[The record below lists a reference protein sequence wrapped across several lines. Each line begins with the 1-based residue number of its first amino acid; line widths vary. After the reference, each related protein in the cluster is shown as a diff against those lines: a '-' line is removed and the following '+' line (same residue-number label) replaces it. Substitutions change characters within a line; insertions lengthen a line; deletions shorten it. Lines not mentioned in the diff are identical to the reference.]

1 MKNIIEFKNI
11 SKTFKSKNSE
21 VHALKNISLS
31 VQKGDIFGVIGF
43 SGAGKSTLVRM
54 INALEKPTSGS
65 VIVNDENVLELRGEN
80 LRGFRKNIG
89 MIFQHFNLLESR
101 TVFQNIA
108 IPLELEHWPKSKI
121 TARVNQLL
129 KFVELDEKANFFP
142 NELSGGQKQRVG
154 IARALTLNPE
164 ILLCDEATSAL
175 DPRTTDSILE
185 LLQRI
190 NKDLNV
196 TIIMITHQMN
206 VIQKVCNKVAVLEK
220 GELVESGNVIDVFG
234 NPQKETTKG
243 FIRTVINDQLPES
256 VKTYLRDYDKPQ
268 KVVRLRFDGK
278 NADNPIMS
286 LAIKETGV
294 NISILYGTVTEL
306 EGKVVGFQTVQITGE
321 EKQLTAAETFLRNT
335 MFRQWRLN
343 YDIWNQRF
351 KNLAQHRPNCLY
363 GRNFSFGRTFNR
375 FSACNNSFFNTK
387 RRNKAKSNCLQY
399 NKRNYKYNP
408 FSSIYNLDCV
418 HYAVYKSNCR
428 NPRRLNSSACSSY
441 GIHCSVS
448 CTAHRKRAF

>member
-1 MKNIIEFKNI
+1 MKNIIEFINI
-11 SKTFKSKNSE
+11 SKTFKSKDSE

-65 VIVNDENVLELRGEN
+65 IIVNNENVLELRGEN

-89 MIFQHFNLLESR
+89 MIFQHFNLLHSR

-129 KFVELDEKANFFP
+129 KFVGLDEKANSFP

-185 LLQRI
+185 LLQKI

-196 TIIMITHQMN
+196 TILMITHQMN

-256 VKTYLRDYDKPQ
+256 VKSYLRDYDKPQ

-321 EKQLTAAETFLRNT
+321 EKQLAAAETF
-335 MFRQWRLN
+335 
-343 YDIWNQRF
+343 F
-351 KNLAQHRPNCLY
+351 KEHGVP
-363 GRNFSFGRTFNR
+363 
-375 FSACNNSFFNTK
+375 
-387 RRNKAKSNCLQY
+387 
-399 NKRNYKYNP
+399 
-408 FSSIYNLDCV
+408 
-418 HYAVYKSNCR
+418 AVEVK
-428 NPRRLNSSACSSY
+428 L
-441 GIHCSVS
+441 
-448 CTAHRKRAF
+448 

>member
-185 LLQRI
+185 LLKRI

-294 NISILYGTVTEL
+294 NISILFGMVTEL
-306 EGKVVGFQTVQITGE
+306 EGKVVGFQTVQITGDRPQLEAADRFFE
-321 EKQLTAAETFLRNT
+321 EHNVPKIEV
-335 MFRQWRLN
+335 
-343 YDIWNQRF
+343 
-351 KNLAQHRPNCLY
+351 
-363 GRNFSFGRTFNR
+363 NF
-375 FSACNNSFFNTK
+375 
-387 RRNKAKSNCLQY
+387 
-399 NKRNYKYNP
+399 
-408 FSSIYNLDCV
+408 
-418 HYAVYKSNCR
+418 
-428 NPRRLNSSACSSY
+428 
-441 GIHCSVS
+441 
-448 CTAHRKRAF
+448 

>member
-65 VIVNDENVLELRGEN
+65 VIVNDENVLELKGEN

-142 NELSGGQKQRVG
+142 SELSGGQKQRVG

-234 NPQKETTKG
+234 NPQKETTRG

-256 VKTYLRDYDKPQ
+256 VKTYLRDYDKTQ

-321 EKQLTAAETFLRNT
+321 EKQLTAAENF
-335 MFRQWRLN
+335 
-343 YDIWNQRF
+343 F
-351 KNLAQHRPNCLY
+351 KEHNVP
-363 GRNFSFGRTFNR
+363 
-375 FSACNNSFFNTK
+375 
-387 RRNKAKSNCLQY
+387 
-399 NKRNYKYNP
+399 
-408 FSSIYNLDCV
+408 
-418 HYAVYKSNCR
+418 AVEVK
-428 NPRRLNSSACSSY
+428 L
-441 GIHCSVS
+441 
-448 CTAHRKRAF
+448 

>member
-1 MKNIIEFKNI
+1 MKNIIEFINI
-11 SKTFKSKNSE
+11 SKTFKSKDSE

-65 VIVNDENVLELRGEN
+65 IIVNNENVLELRGEN

-89 MIFQHFNLLESR
+89 MIFQHFNLLQSR

-129 KFVELDEKANFFP
+129 KFVGLDEKANSFP

-185 LLQRI
+185 LLQKI

-196 TIIMITHQMN
+196 TILMITHQMN

-256 VKTYLRDYDKPQ
+256 VKSYLRDYDKPQ

-321 EKQLTAAETFLRNT
+321 EKQLAAAETF
-335 MFRQWRLN
+335 
-343 YDIWNQRF
+343 F
-351 KNLAQHRPNCLY
+351 KEHGVP
-363 GRNFSFGRTFNR
+363 
-375 FSACNNSFFNTK
+375 
-387 RRNKAKSNCLQY
+387 
-399 NKRNYKYNP
+399 
-408 FSSIYNLDCV
+408 
-418 HYAVYKSNCR
+418 AVEVK
-428 NPRRLNSSACSSY
+428 L
-441 GIHCSVS
+441 
-448 CTAHRKRAF
+448 